1 MKTFSKSLEWML
13 GQLTLL
19 HHLKTIMCHEDKI
32 KYQQLFTAR
41 QDLYFWEQYFES
53 SIKVV
58 SSTNPLY
65 YSMRFSCTVVTPLYM
80 INQQTT
86 SPLKNRPRC
95 YAKSPTVQDTFQPIP
110 GLTSCGEVTEM
121 GTAISCAECSQM
133 SGFIQNFGRDTLK
146 APCLRATVLCAA
158 VFHLKIV
165 CSDRDQ
171 VLAVCKQMHIN
182 KIH

>member
-1 MKTFSKSLEWML
+1 ML

-58 SSTNPLY
+58 SLTNPLH

-86 SPLKNRPRC
+86 SPLKTGLDVMQSHPLCRTRFSQ
-95 YAKSPTVQDTFQPIP
+95 YQASP
-110 GLTSCGEVTEM
+110 
-121 GTAISCAECSQM
+121 
-133 SGFIQNFGRDTLK
+133 
-146 APCLRATVLCAA
+146 A
-158 VFHLKIV
+158 VV
-165 CSDRDQ
+165 R
-171 VLAVCKQMHIN
+171 
-182 KIH
+182 